1 LRDLKELKNLKNLK
15 SSKVLRG
22 FFIGRFQPYHYG
34 HHEVIKNI
42 IEKVDELI
50 IGIGS
55 AQESHEL
62 ENPFTAGERI
72 LMISAALD
80 ELNIKKKVY
89 IIPLED
95 IYRNSLWVSHVCSM
109 VPPFEVVFS
118 NNPLVVRL
126 FLEAGVK
133 VFNTAM
139 YNRDEYQ
146 GTEIRRRMLEN
157 EEWESLVPPSVV
169 KIIKEIDGL
178 RRIREIGGKEIGNGV
193 IIGSKS
199 NLKSPM
205 IAEESQKEKKYE

>member
-1 LRDLKELKNLKNLK
+1 MKAKAR
-15 SSKVLRG
+15 VLRG

-72 LMISAALD
+72 LMISNALD
-80 ELNIKKKVY
+80 ELGIKKRVY

-109 VPPFEVVFS
+109 VPPFQVVFS

-126 FLEAGVK
+126 FLEAGFK
-133 VFNTAM
+133 VFHTAM
-139 YNRDEYQ
+139 YNREEFQ
-146 GTEIRRRMLEN
+146 GTEIRRRMLEG
-157 EEWESLVPPSVV
+157 EEWEPLVPPSVV
-169 KIIKEIDGL
+169 EIIKEIDGL
-178 RRIREIGGKEIGNGV
+178 KRIREIGGKEIGNGV
-193 IIGSKS
+193 ILGSRSDLKS
-199 NLKSPM
+199 LMDANEEDFEENLK
-205 IAEESQKEKKYE
+205 

>member
-1 LRDLKELKNLKNLK
+1 
-15 SSKVLRG
+15 LRG

-34 HHEVIKNI
+34 HHEVIKNV

-72 LMISAALD
+72 LMISSALD
-80 ELNIKKKVY
+80 ELGIKKRVY

-109 VPPFEVVFS
+109 VPPFQVVFS

-126 FLEAGVK
+126 FLEAGFK
-133 VFNTAM
+133 VFHTSM
-139 YNRDEYQ
+139 YNREEFQ
-146 GTEIRRRMLEN
+146 GTEIRRRMLEG

-169 KIIKEIDGL
+169 EIIREIDGL
-178 RRIREIGGKEIGNGV
+178 KRIREIGGKEIGNGV
-193 IIGSKS
+193 IVGSRS
-199 NLKSPM
+199 DLRSPM
-205 IAEESQKEKKYE
+205 HADEEFE